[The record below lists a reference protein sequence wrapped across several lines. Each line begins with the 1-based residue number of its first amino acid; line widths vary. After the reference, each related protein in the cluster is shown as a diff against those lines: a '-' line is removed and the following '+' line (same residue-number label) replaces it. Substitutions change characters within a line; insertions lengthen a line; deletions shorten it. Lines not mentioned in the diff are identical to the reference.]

1 MLEVCKIVLTL
12 MSECRHVLHNLHL
25 SSFFTKGVDHS
36 VHTSDL
42 LAMIEQREPQF
53 WSFDMLQIKSVDYVF
68 EDGQQV
74 QSTRLP
80 GYSGVSG
87 LDAEQDAEDRKMD
100 EFEAVSSFAPCACHA
115 PVLRLQKALLLL
127 WGT

>member
-1 MLEVCKIVLTL
+1 M
-12 MSECRHVLHNLHL
+12 
-25 SSFFTKGVDHS
+25 SFFD
-36 VHTSDL
+36 
-42 LAMIEQREPQF
+42 A
-53 WSFDMLQIKSVDYVF
+53 LQIKSVDYVY

-100 EFEAVSSFAPCACHA
+100 EFEAVSNFASCACHV
-115 PVLRLQKALLLL
+115 PVQKMQKASLLL
-127 WGT
+127 WGASALWLSCFEQSAGCDSIS